1 MESRI
6 KTRVLVSLLAL
17 GILVVTVP
25 AFAQDKPADN
35 MQIVRE
41 KLRSDKKL
49 LVSEAMGLT
58 ESESKGFWPVYESYQ
73 KDYSK
78 VNDRL
83 LKLIQDY
90 ASNYN
95 SMTNETAKK
104 LLDESL
110 AVEAERQKVR
120 QSYLPKFRQ
129 VLPETKVARFYQVEN
144 KIQAIVNYDLAAG
157 IPLVQ

>member
-1 MESRI
+1 
-6 KTRVLVSLLAL
+6 
-17 GILVVTVP
+17 
-25 AFAQDKPADN
+25 
-35 MQIVRE
+35 
-41 KLRSDKKL
+41 
-49 LVSEAMGLT
+49 
-58 ESESKGFWPVYESYQ
+58 
-73 KDYSK
+73 